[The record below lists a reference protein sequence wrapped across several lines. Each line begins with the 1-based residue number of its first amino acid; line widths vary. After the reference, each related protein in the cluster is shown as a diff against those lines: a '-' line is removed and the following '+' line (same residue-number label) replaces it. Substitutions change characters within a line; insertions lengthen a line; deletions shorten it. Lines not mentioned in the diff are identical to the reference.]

1 MARNSLT
8 AAQDVLVREFLVDVA
23 LAENVFSNHT
33 ASKKRL
39 IGACYELLN
48 YQRLS
53 DGRFISKD
61 KKINVQFGNHVPS
74 FEEYPDEWDDDYQ
87 RALNALDT
95 SGKDYNVYTTY
106 DDQNTD
112 EADSSESSTGSKIRK
127 AVLSEDV

>member
-8 AAQDVLVREFLVDVA
+8 AAQDIMVREFLVDVA
-23 LAENVFSNHT
+23 LAENVFANNP
-33 ASKKRL
+33 AAKKRL

-48 YQRLS
+48 YQRLT

-61 KKINVQFGNHVPS
+61 KKITMSFGTQPS
-74 FEEYPDEWDDDYQ
+74 QEKYPDEWDDDYQ

-106 DDQNTD
+106 DDQDTD
-112 EADSSESSTGSKIRK
+112 EADSSESSKSTEVRK
-127 AVLSEDV
+127 AVLPKDV